1 MSEFSGQ
8 NKEDAYASFFA
19 CHGDKKS
26 NGQINIIIDKI
37 YHGVA
42 Y

>member
-1 MSEFSGQ
+1 MSEFSRQ

-19 CHGDKKS
+19 CHVDKKIT
-26 NGQINIIIDKI
+26 GQINIIIDKI